1 MSLTKNDQGL
11 GITIAGYVGDKTSG
25 ELYIRQQIDV
35 QTEQTNGYYIVV
47 LMVFLKASIT
57 IIFIMPSLKLQHLMW
72 LVEY

>member
-25 ELYIRQQIDV
+25 ELYIRQQIILTNRTDV
-35 QTEQTNGYYIVV
+35 QTEQTHGYYIVV

-57 IIFIMPSLKLQHLMW
+57 IIIPHAQS
-72 LVEY
+72 

>member
-35 QTEQTNGYYIVV
+35 ETEQTNGYYIVV

-57 IIFIMPSLKLQHLMW
+57 IIFPHAQS
-72 LVEY
+72 